1 MTRHV
6 LSLVVVGLLVSPVV
20 AAPPVSAAAYH
31 PQGKL
36 IAFGTHG
43 EVRLFD
49 PETGEPAGALGGQ
62 TGRVT
67 ALAFAPDGSWLAV
80 ASGDPGKAG
89 IIRLYTPDKQG
100 RPMPAAALV
109 IAGHHDAVYALTFS
123 ADGKR
128 LASAGYDRVIRIWDL
143 SSPGASPTPREIK
156 TPTRELKDHSDTVYG
171 LAFHSNGKLL
181 ASGSADRAVKVW
193 DVDTG
198 TRLYTL
204 GDPTD
209 WVYCVT
215 WSPDG
220 KHLAAAGVDRSVRVW
235 AADES
240 GGKLVQ
246 AAFAHEGP
254 VWRIGYG
261 PGGKTLYSVGEDR
274 VIKAWDAAKMV
285 ETKVFP
291 AQPEAVLS
299 LAVSPKGNQLA
310 VGRFDG
316 IAVLLD
322 SLTGKP
328 TAQPLPPKPL
338 PPKAEK
344 LSPTGGQRGTTVR
357 VAVTGKN
364 LDHVKKATASL
375 PDVRVILLPNP
386 TPDRLELD
394 LAIPSRAA
402 VGALQLT
409 FEGDA
414 GKSAPLPFAIDRYPA
429 VPESGITDS
438 ARAAMPVK
446 LPVTVV
452 GSIDRAGDVDFFRF
466 EAKAGQEIGAQVV
479 AAEVGSKLDPVL
491 VITDAGGRLLAEG
504 NAAIGY
510 TVRTTGSYAVG
521 VRDREYRG
529 APDTSYR
536 LHIGDVPV
544 ITGVFPLAVPRGK
557 SSRVHVS
564 GVNLGSPESLMLTVN
579 PPANTASG
587 TKLPL
592 AIPTRTTGDKPLGS
606 ATVLVE
612 EFASAVVDPVAGA
625 DVRVPGSADGILL
638 KPGEGQVVRFSAK
651 KGERLIVEVLAQR
664 AGSPVDPTIEIL
676 DAAGKP
682 VPRAVLRATAKTYV
696 TFRDHDS
703 AGPGIRLETWNE
715 LAIDDYLYVGGEL
728 TRILALPK
736 NPDDDCQ
743 FYQVAGQRVG
753 FLDTTPAHHSM
764 GTPMYRVEV
773 HPPGSSFPPN
783 GLPQFTLFYRND
795 DGGSAYGKDSRL
807 FFDAPADGTYQVR
820 VTDARGSA
828 GPSHAYRVTVRPPKP
843 DFTVSFNPTAPAVWK
858 GGALPI
864 GVTATRTD
872 GFNGP
877 IRVRLDGLPSGF
889 HAPETVIEGN
899 LTATA
904 FALFADAA
912 ASVPVDTKL
921 KLMATATI
929 NGKEVVREAVGGMP
943 KLADPGDIVTTTR
956 HSEVVVRPGEETR
969 LVVDIQRR
977 NGFAGRVPVE
987 VRGLPHG
994 VRVLNIGLNGILI
1007 TERDT
1012 SREIVIYAEPWVK
1025 PMEHPIVVLATREG
1039 KNTAHAAKSVLL
1051 KVEK

>member
-1 MTRHV
+1 MTRHL
-6 LSLVVVGLLVSPVV
+6 LSLAVAGLLVPPVV

-36 IAFGTHG
+36 VALGTHG

-49 PETGEPAGALGGQ
+49 PATGELAGVLPGQ
-62 TGRVT
+62 IGRVT
-67 ALAFAPDGSWLAV
+67 ALAFSPDGSRLAV
-80 ASGDPGKAG
+80 ASGEPGKTG
-89 IIRLYTPDKQG
+89 IIRVYTPEKG
-100 RPMPAAALV
+100 LPTYPMFM
-109 IAGHHDAVYALTFS
+109 ITGHQDAVYALAFAAGGS
-123 ADGKR
+123 R

-143 SSPGASPTPREIK
+143 NKAVSPQVTA
-156 TPTRELKDHSDTVYG
+156 PTRELKDHSDTVYA
-171 LAFHSNGKLL
+171 LAFHPNGRLL

-220 KHLAAAGVDRSVRVW
+220 KHLAAAGVDKSVRVW
-235 AADES
+235 AADEQ
-240 GGKLVQ
+240 GGKLAV
-246 AAFAHEGP
+246 AAYAHEGP
-254 VWRIGYG
+254 VWRIVYG

-274 VIKAWDAAKMV
+274 VIKAWDAVKLV

-299 LAVSPKGNQLA
+299 LAVSPKGNQLT

-316 IAVLLD
+316 VALLLD
-322 SLTGKP
+322 STTGKP
-328 TAQPLPPKPL
+328 TAQVLPPKPV

-344 LSPTGGQRGTTVR
+344 LSPTGGQRGTTLR

-364 LDHVKKATASL
+364 LDQVKKITASL
-375 PDVRVILLPNP
+375 PEARATLLPNP
-386 TPDRLELD
+386 STDRLELD
-394 LAIPSRAA
+394 LAIPPRAA
-402 VGALQLT
+402 AGGLQLT

-414 GKSAPLPFAIDRYPA
+414 GKSPPLTFAIDRYPA

-452 GSIDRAGDVDFFRF
+452 GSIDRAGDVDYFRF
-466 EAKAGQEIGAQVV
+466 EAKAGQEIGVQVI

-491 VITDAGGRLLAEG
+491 VITDADGRLLAEG
-504 NAAIGY
+504 SAAVGY
-510 TVRTTGSYAVG
+510 TVRTAGSYAVG
-521 VRDREYRG
+521 IRDREYRG
-529 APDTSYR
+529 APDMPYR

-544 ITGVFPLAVPRGK
+544 VTGVFPLAVPRGK
-557 SSRVHVS
+557 ASRVHVY
-564 GVNLGSPESLMLTVN
+564 GVNLGSPESLLLTAN
-579 PPANTASG
+579 PAANTAPG

-592 AIPTRTTGDKPLGS
+592 PLPASPTGDKPLGS
-606 ATVLVE
+606 ATVQVE

-638 KPGEGQVVRFSAK
+638 KPSEGQTVRFVAK
-651 KGERLIVEVLAQR
+651 KGQRLVVEVLARR
-664 AGSPVDPTIEIL
+664 AGSPVDPAIDVL

-682 VPRAVLRATAKTYV
+682 VPRAVLRATAKTHV

-703 AGPGIRLETWNE
+703 AGPGIRLDAWNE

-753 FLDTTPAHHSM
+753 FLDTTPAHHSL
-764 GTPMYRVEV
+764 GTPMYRVEL

-783 GLPQFTLFYRND
+783 GLPQFTLYYRND
-795 DGGSAYGKDSRL
+795 DGGPGYGKDSRL
-807 FFDAPADGTYQVR
+807 FFDPPSDGTYQVR
-820 VTDARGSA
+820 VTDARGSG
-828 GPSHAYRVTVRPPKP
+828 GPGHAYRVTVRPPKP
-843 DFTVSFNPTAPAVWK
+843 DFAVSFNPTAPAVWK

-864 GVTATRTD
+864 SVTTTRID
-872 GFNGP
+872 GFDGP
-877 IRVRLDGLPSGF
+877 IRLKLEGLPAGF
-889 HAPETVIEGN
+889 HAPETFIEGN
-899 LTATA
+899 LTTTA
-904 FALFADAA
+904 FALFADTA
-912 ASVPVDTKL
+912 ASVPTDTKL
-921 KLMATATI
+921 KLVATATI
-929 NGKEVVREAVGGMP
+929 GGQEVVREAAGGLP

-956 HSEVVVRPGEETR
+956 QSEVVIRPGEETR

-1012 SREIVIYAEPWVK
+1012 SREIVIYAEPWVR
-1025 PMEHPIVVLATREG
+1025 PMEHPIVVLANREG
-1039 KNTAHAAKSVLL
+1039 KNTAHAAKSVQL

>member
-1 MTRHV
+1 MTRPL
-6 LSLVVVGLLVSPVV
+6 LSLAVAVLLVPPVI

-36 IAFGTHG
+36 VAFGTHG

-49 PETGEPAGALGGQ
+49 PATGEPVGTLGGQ
-62 TGRVT
+62 VGRVT
-67 ALAFAPDGSWLAV
+67 ALAFSPDGSRLAV
-80 ASGDPGKAG
+80 ASGEPGKTG
-89 IIRLYTPDKQG
+89 IIRVYTVG
-100 RPMPAAALV
+100 RTDPTVV
-109 IAGHHDAVYALTFS
+109 ITGHQDAVYALAF
-123 ADGKR
+123 AAGGNR

-143 SSPGASPTPREIK
+143 SSRVPVPTPWEIRR
-156 TPTRELKDHSDTVYG
+156 PARELKDHSDTVYG
-171 LAFHSNGKLL
+171 LAFHPGGKLL

-193 DVDTG
+193 DVETG
-198 TRLYTL
+198 ARLYTL

-220 KHLAAAGVDRSVRVW
+220 KHLAAAGVDRSIRVW
-235 AADES
+235 SADEH
-240 GGKLVQ
+240 GGKLAV

-274 VIKAWDAAKMV
+274 VIKAWDAAKLV

-310 VGRFDG
+310 VGCFDG
-316 IAVLLD
+316 VALLLD
-322 SLTGKP
+322 SATGKP
-328 TAQPLPPKPL
+328 TAQVLPPKPV

-344 LSPTGGQRGTTVR
+344 LSPSGGPRGTTVR
-357 VAVTGKN
+357 VTVTGKN
-364 LDHVKKATASL
+364 LDHVKKVTASL
-375 PDVRVILLPNP
+375 PEVRAALLPN
-386 TPDRLELD
+386 TTADRLELD
-394 LAIPSRAA
+394 LTIPPRAA
-402 VGALQLT
+402 AGGLQLT

-414 GKSAPLPFAIDRYPA
+414 GKSPPLTFAIDRYPA

-452 GSIDRAGDVDFFRF
+452 GSIDRAGDVDYFRF
-466 EAKAGQEIGAQVV
+466 EAKAGQEIGVQVV

-491 VITDAGGRLLAEG
+491 VITDADGRVLAEG
-504 NAAIGY
+504 NAAVGY
-510 TVRTTGSYAVG
+510 TARTAGSYAVG

-529 APDTSYR
+529 APDMTYR

-557 SSRVHVS
+557 TSRVHVH
-564 GVNLGSPESLMLTVN
+564 GVNLGSTESLMLTAN
-579 PPANTASG
+579 PPAETAPG
-587 TKLPL
+587 TKHPL
-592 AIPTRTTGDKPLGS
+592 AIPVNAAGDKPLGS
-606 ATVLVE
+606 TTVLVE
-612 EFASAVVDPVAGA
+612 EFPSAVVDPVAGA

-638 KPGEGQVVRFSAK
+638 KPGEGQVVRFAAK
-651 KGERLIVEVLAQR
+651 KGERLVVEVLARR
-664 AGSPVDPTIEIL
+664 AGSPVDPAIEIL

-682 VPRAVLRATAKTYV
+682 VPRAVLRATAKTHV

-715 LAIDDYLYVGGEL
+715 LAIDDYLYVDGEL

-743 FYQVAGQRVG
+743 FYQVGGQRVG

-764 GTPMYRVEV
+764 GTPMYRVET

-783 GLPQFTLFYRND
+783 GLPQFTLYYRND
-795 DGGSAYGKDSRL
+795 DGGPGYGKDSRL
-807 FFDAPADGTYQVR
+807 FFNAPADGTYQVR
-820 VTDARGSA
+820 VTDARGSG
-828 GPSHAYRVTVRPPKP
+828 GPSHAYRVTVRPPRP
-843 DFTVSFNPTAPAVWK
+843 DFSLSFNPTAPAVWK

-872 GFNGP
+872 GFDGP
-877 IRVRLDGLPSGF
+877 IRLRLEGLPPGF
-889 HAPETVIEGN
+889 HAPETFIEGN
-899 LTATA
+899 LTTTA
-904 FALFADAA
+904 FALFADAS
-912 ASVPVDTKL
+912 ASVPADTKL
-921 KLMATATI
+921 RLVATATI
-929 NGKEVVREAVGGMP
+929 NGKEVVREAVGGLP

-956 HSEVVVRPGEETR
+956 QSEVVIRPGEETR

-977 NGFAGRVPVE
+977 NGFVGRVPVE

-1025 PMEHPIVVLATREG
+1025 PMEHPIVVLSTREG
-1039 KNTAHAAKSVLL
+1039 KNTVHAAKSVLL
-1051 KVEK
+1051 KVER